1 MLLYYKSEGQCS
13 SEGKRVTCMSDV
25 FFCSYD
31 SVLREFAEL
40 HIMIIQ
46 E

>member
-1 MLLYYKSEGQCS
+1 MVRKATYMC
-13 SEGKRVTCMSDV
+13 DV

-40 HIMIIQ
+40 HVMIIQ